1 MGTIALENLVI
12 DNTVDGLFRV
22 NRRVFT
28 DPAILEAEK
37 QGVFDQSWIYAGH
50 ESEIPESGDF
60 RARDV
65 AGRPLILAR
74 GSDGQV
80 RALLNTCTHRGS
92 LVCRQTS
99 GNTKSFQCPYHAWT
113 FSNQGELIGV
123 PGEDAYG
130 TGFDRQELGLATASR
145 MESYR
150 GFIFVSFNP
159 YVDDLIDYL
168 AGAREYLDL
177 ICDQSEVGMEV
188 VSGTQAYCMRANWKL
203 LVENSIDGYHAPITH
218 QRYIEFLCETGVN
231 RGFLQK
237 RWKGQGLALGNGHSV
252 IVNSPLGGRPIA
264 HWTPM
269 FGEEKKAELEAIRQ
283 NLAERY
289 GEERAYKMTQTSRN
303 LFIFPNLIIN
313 DIMAITIRTFFPST
327 PDYMDITAWALAPK
341 DESEDNRRLRL
352 DNFLTFLGPGGFATP
367 DDVEMLE
374 GCQKGFANR
383 EVGWSDISRGMQRDE
398 PWSNDELQIRTF
410 WRKWHESILQ
420 AHPEPGLVWPAVA
433 V

>member
-50 ESEIPESGDF
+50 ESEIPEPGDF

-130 TGFDRQELGLATASR
+130 TGFDRQELGLATAPR

-159 YVDDLIDYL
+159 YVDDLVDYL

-177 ICDQSEVGMEV
+177 ICDQSEVGMEI

-218 QRYIEFLCETGVN
+218 QRYIEFLYETGVN
-231 RGFLQK
+231 RGLLQN

-420 AHPEPGLVWPAVA
+420 AHPEPGLAWPAVA